1 MKEFPM
7 PKILVIDDEE
17 NIRELYKIELIKE
30 GYEVALAED
39 GKGLLDRIE
48 EEKPNLI
55 ILDIMMA
62 KYHGLDLLQDIRNR
76 FYNLP
81 VILCS
86 AYDTFKSD
94 LKSIAADYYVVKS
107 SDLTELKKT
116 IVKALEGTAPH

>member
-17 NIRELYKIELIKE
+17 NIRELYKIELIEE

-48 EEKPNLI
+48 EEEPNLI